1 MSIYIYTLSNLLLSK
16 QTLFFFCNCCYVW
29 KIYVHKLNIYS
40 THRIALFSL
49 LIYSTHRKIIFF
61 HLPIPFLHILCLF
74 LAFGNIFQAH
84 NVFNMLIIG
93 QDLCAQTQDV
103 DFVMETS
110 TLVMVHQKY
119 KSTQYKKKIII
130 IPLLCSHLL
139 RILRSLSLSIFHFIQ
154 KVFIFVLLL
163 FYFSF
168 FLAPA

>member
-1 MSIYIYTLSNLLLSK
+1 M
-16 QTLFFFCNCCYVW
+16 
-29 KIYVHKLNIYS
+29 YVHKFNIYS

-49 LIYSTHRKIIFF
+49 LIYSTYRKIIFF

-119 KSTQYKKKIII
+119 KSTQYQQKKK
-130 IPLLCSHLL
+130 
-139 RILRSLSLSIFHFIQ
+139 
-154 KVFIFVLLL
+154 
-163 FYFSF
+163 
-168 FLAPA
+168 